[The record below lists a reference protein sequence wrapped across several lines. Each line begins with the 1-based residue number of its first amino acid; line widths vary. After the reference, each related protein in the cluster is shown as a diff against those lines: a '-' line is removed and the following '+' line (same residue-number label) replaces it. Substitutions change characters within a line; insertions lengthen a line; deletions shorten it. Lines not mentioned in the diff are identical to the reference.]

1 MSVLMSA
8 SLENLSIGSALAYS
22 LLGIVIVFAALMVL
36 WGIINIMASI
46 FKRFRNR
53 GEKPAAAPVSHT
65 PAAVPSAPAAPTAPA
80 APAAA
85 AGPAAPGSAGDLMIH
100 DVPEKTAAIL
110 MAIVANKIGRPLNEL
125 RFISIKEVI

>member
-65 PAAVPSAPAAPTAPA
+65 PAAVPSAPAAP
-80 APAAA
+80 AAA

-125 RFISIKEVI
+125 RFISIKEVK

>member
-65 PAAVPSAPAAPTAPA
+65 PAAVPSAPAAS
-80 APAAA
+80 AAA

-125 RFISIKEVI
+125 RFISIKEVK

>member
-65 PAAVPSAPAAPTAPA
+65 PVAVPSAPA

-125 RFISIKEVI
+125 RFISIKEVK

>member
-8 SLENLSIGSALAYS
+8 SLEKISVGSALAYS
-22 LLGIVIVFAALMVL
+22 LLGMAIVFAALMVL

-46 FKRFRNR
+46 FKKFKNRN
-53 GEKPAAAPVSHT
+53 EKPTATQAAST
-65 PAAVPSAPAAPTAPA
+65 P

-85 AGPAAPGSAGDLMIH
+85 ATPAGPKAPGSAGDLMIH
-100 DVPEKTAAIL
+100 NVPEKTAAIL

-125 RFISIKEVI
+125 RFISIKEVK

>member
-65 PAAVPSAPAAPTAPA
+65 PAAVPSAPAA
-80 APAAA
+80 A
-85 AGPAAPGSAGDLMIH
+85 AGPAAPGRAGDLMIH

-125 RFISIKEVI
+125 RFISIKEVK

>member
-65 PAAVPSAPAAPTAPA
+65 PAAVPSAPAAP
-80 APAAA
+80 AAA
-85 AGPAAPGSAGDLMIH
+85 AGLAAPGSAGDLMIH

-125 RFISIKEVI
+125 RFISIKEVK